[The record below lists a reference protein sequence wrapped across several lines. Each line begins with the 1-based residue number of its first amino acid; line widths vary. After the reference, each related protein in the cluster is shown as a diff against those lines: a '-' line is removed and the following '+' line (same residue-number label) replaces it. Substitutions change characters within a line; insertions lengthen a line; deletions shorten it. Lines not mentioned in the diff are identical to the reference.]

1 MAAPNASPF
10 IHPPVAGTNAQ
21 IKSLAESTKFSDI
34 FETAAYNNGCPAGFT
49 SINQDDVGPECLK
62 LKVRRRQPASGPSG
76 KPVCLLSAAA
86 ATP

>member
-34 FETAAYNNGCPAGFT
+34 FETGEAGL
-49 SINQDDVGPECLK
+49 G
-62 LKVRRRQPASGPSG
+62 G
-76 KPVCLLSAAA
+76 KRAGG
-86 ATP
+86 